1 MELSFY
7 PQLVSELRR
16 EFLVWRS
23 YQVNAISSLVMWGVV
38 FPILLVTLISVA
50 ENAGVNYSAS
60 LQAASLIGFL
70 IWKLCTGV
78 LVAVPRMI
86 EQEASMGTLEN
97 VMVTSYLPFSVLFF
111 FRVIARSIRSCL
123 EALLLGLVLTF
134 VFGLSLTMSPAAF
147 LITFLTLAG
156 VWGIGFALAGL
167 AMIYKNIASVTSL
180 VAYLAFT
187 ISGAFVPINSLGV
200 VFTILKYTFPM
211 TWGIDILRNVMI
223 DGYDLAMLIRNGSL
237 PGLLLQSAAMLI
249 IGYVILNSS
258 LNRVKVRGELGVY

>member
-1 MELSFY
+1 MELGFY

-23 YQVNAISSLVMWGVV
+23 YRVNAISSLVMWGVV

-97 VMVTSYLPFSVLFF
+97 VMVTSYLPFSHL
-111 FRVIARSIRSCL
+111 
-123 EALLLGLVLTF
+123 
-134 VFGLSLTMSPAAF
+134 
-147 LITFLTLAG
+147 
-156 VWGIGFALAGL
+156 
-167 AMIYKNIASVTSL
+167 
-180 VAYLAFT
+180 
-187 ISGAFVPINSLGV
+187 
-200 VFTILKYTFPM
+200 
-211 TWGIDILRNVMI
+211 
-223 DGYDLAMLIRNGSL
+223 
-237 PGLLLQSAAMLI
+237 
-249 IGYVILNSS
+249 
-258 LNRVKVRGELGVY
+258 